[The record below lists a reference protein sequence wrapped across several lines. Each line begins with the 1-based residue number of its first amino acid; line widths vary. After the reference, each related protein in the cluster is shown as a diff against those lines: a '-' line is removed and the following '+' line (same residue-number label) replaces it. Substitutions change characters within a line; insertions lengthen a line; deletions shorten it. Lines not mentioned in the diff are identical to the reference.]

1 MKQLFF
7 LSLISVIL
15 FSCNNSASDNNNT
28 IDKAPVCYTDTF
40 TYVNRKSP
48 FDTTKFY
55 GFTDLD
61 SAIAYAK
68 KYKKN
73 ILLIFTGWA
82 CVSDPSVRGCNILR
96 LYGDNNFIQENF
108 VITCLYVDDKHLLAD
123 TTQVEMV
130 GERPF
135 HIRTVGDKNSL
146 LQINLLQ
153 SNCQPTLCFVDT
165 NMVRYGEL
173 GHYTPIKEEVEK
185 FILSGL
191 KNNK

>member
-1 MKQLFF
+1 MRQLFF

-15 FSCNNSASDNNNT
+15 FSCNNKNNSTKNNST
-28 IDKAPVCYTDTF
+28 NKAPVCYTDTF
-40 TYVNRKSP
+40 KYVNRKLP

-61 SAIAYAK
+61 TALVYAK
-68 KYKKN
+68 KQKKN

-82 CVSDPSVRGCNILR
+82 CVDPSIREWKTLM
-96 LYGDNNFIQENF
+96 LYDDNSFIQENF
-108 VITCLYVDDKHLLAD
+108 VIACLYVDDKHLLVD
-123 TTQVEMV
+123 TTQVEMIR
-130 GERPF
+130 EKPF
-135 HIRTVGDKNSL
+135 HIRTVGDRNSL

-153 SNCQPTLCFVDT
+153 SNCQPALCFVDT

-173 GHYTPIKEEVEK
+173 GHYTPIKEEVER